1 MVAQYGAF
9 EISSKVVKLAQ
20 SGGHMRKPGMAALAA
35 AAGVSV
41 ATVDRVLNG
50 REAVRADTVAL
61 VAAAAAAIG
70 HPAARR
76 LGATPGAPALRIG
89 VLLHK
94 GGQAFYQNFACALE
108 QAVTTMP
115 GATLVLEFATSQSPT
130 EVAGLMRTL
139 ATRCDVMA
147 ATAVNHPDITE
158 AVSDVQAMGVPIFAL
173 LSDFAQGIRAGYV
186 GLNNLKSGRV
196 AAWTMA
202 MAAKEPGTV
211 AVFVGGARWMGHEQR
226 DKGFRAYLREA
237 APHLRVL
244 DTLVNLETRAL
255 THDATVGLLARQTD
269 LRGIYVAGGGME
281 GAIAA
286 LRDARAPG
294 VVALVVP
301 ELIRDSRDGL
311 KGGWVTL
318 VCGTPL
324 PQLTRDL
331 VDLMAKAAQSGV
343 VTTGGA
349 AHFLP
354 PELFVG
360 ESI

>member
-1 MVAQYGAF
+1 
-9 EISSKVVKLAQ
+9 
-20 SGGHMRKPGMAALAA
+20 MRRPGMAELAA

-50 REAVRADTVAL
+50 REAVRADTVAQ
-61 VAAAAAAIG
+61 VAAAAVRIG
-70 HPAARR
+70 HAAAGR
-76 LGATPGAPALRIG
+76 LGAMPDVRALRIG

-94 GGQAFYQNFACALE
+94 GGQEFYRNFAR
-108 QAVTTMP
+108 AVEHAVAATP

-130 EVAGLMRTL
+130 EVAGLMRSL

-147 ATAVNHPDITE
+147 ATAVNHPDITA
-158 AVSDVQAMGVPIFAL
+158 AVTDVQAMGVPVFAL
-173 LSDFAQGIRAGYV
+173 LSDFAMGIRAGYV

-202 MAAKEPGTV
+202 MAIREPGTV
-211 AVFVGGARWMGHEQR
+211 AVFVGGARWHGHEQR

-237 APHLRVL
+237 APQLRVL

-255 THDATVGLLARQTD
+255 TYDATQTLIARQPD

-286 LRDARAPG
+286 LRDAHPAGR
-294 VVALVVP
+294 VALVVP
-301 ELIRDSRDGL
+301 ELIRDSREGL

-324 PQLTRDL
+324 PQLTRGL
-331 VDLMAKAAQSGV
+331 VDLLGKAVAVGV
-343 VTTGGA
+343 VSAGP

-354 PELFVG
+354 PELFIA

>member
-1 MVAQYGAF
+1 
-9 EISSKVVKLAQ
+9 
-20 SGGHMRKPGMAALAA
+20 MRRPGMTALAA

-61 VAAAAAAIG
+61 VAAAALRIG
-70 HPAARR
+70 HAAAGR
-76 LGATPGAPALRIG
+76 LGAMPDTRALRIG

-94 GGQAFYQNFACALE
+94 GGQEFYRNFARAVE
-108 QAVTTMP
+108 QAVAATP

-130 EVAGLMRTL
+130 EVAGLMRGL

-147 ATAVNHPDITE
+147 ATAVNHPDITA
-158 AVSDVQAMGVPIFAL
+158 AVTDVQAMGVPVFAL
-173 LSDFAQGIRAGYV
+173 LSDFAIGIRAGYV

-202 MAAKEPGTV
+202 MAIREPGTV
-211 AVFVGGARWMGHEQR
+211 AVFVGGARWHGHEQR

-237 APHLRVL
+237 APQLRVL

-255 THDATVGLLARQTD
+255 TYDATLALLARQPD

-286 LRDARAPG
+286 LRDAHVAG
-294 VVALVVP
+294 KVALVVP

-331 VDLMAKAAQSGV
+331 VDLLAKAAV
-343 VTTGGA
+343 AGA
-349 AHFLP
+349 VSAGPAHFLP
-354 PELFVG
+354 PELFIA

>member
-1 MVAQYGAF
+1 
-9 EISSKVVKLAQ
+9 
-20 SGGHMRKPGMAALAA
+20 MRRPGMAALAA
-35 AAGVSV
+35 AAGVSI

-61 VAAAAAAIG
+61 VAAAAQRIG
-70 HPAARR
+70 HAAAER
-76 LGATPGAPALRIG
+76 LGAAPGAVSLRIG

-94 GGQAFYQNFACALE
+94 KGQEFYQNFARALE
-108 QAVTTMP
+108 KAVMATP
-115 GATLVLEFATSQSPT
+115 GAKLELAFATSQSPS
-130 EVAGLMRTL
+130 EVAGLMRSL
-139 ATRCDVMA
+139 ATRCNVMA
-147 ATAVNHPDITE
+147 ATAVNHPDITA
-158 AVSDVQAMGVPIFAL
+158 AVVDVQAMGVPVFAL
-173 LSDFAQGIRAGYV
+173 LSDFALGVRAGYV

-202 MAAKEPGTV
+202 MAIREPGTV
-211 AVFVGGARWMGHEQR
+211 AVFVGGVRWHGHEAR
-226 DKGFRAYLREA
+226 DKGFRAYLREV

-255 THDATVGLLARQTD
+255 TYDATLALLARQPD

-286 LRDARAPG
+286 LRGARPPG
-294 VVALVVP
+294 AVALVLP

-318 VCGTPL
+318 VCGSPL

-331 VDLMAKAAQSGV
+331 VDLLAKAVHANTV
-343 VTTGGA
+343 AAGGA
-349 AHFLP
+349 GHFLP
-354 PELFVG
+354 PELFIA

>member
-1 MVAQYGAF
+1 
-9 EISSKVVKLAQ
+9 
-20 SGGHMRKPGMAALAA
+20 MAALAA

-61 VAAAAAAIG
+61 VAAAAQRIG
-70 HPAARR
+70 HAAAGR
-76 LGATPGAPALRIG
+76 LLAVPGAPLLRMG

-94 GGQAFYQNFACALE
+94 QGQEFYRNFAKALE
-108 QAVTTMP
+108 QAVAATP
-115 GATLVLEFATSQSPT
+115 GATLVLEFATSQSPS
-130 EVAGLMRTL
+130 EVAGRLRAL
-139 ATRCDVMA
+139 AARCDVMA
-147 ATAVNHPDITE
+147 ATAVNHPDITA
-158 AVSDVQAMGVPIFAL
+158 AVTDVQAMGVPVFAL
-173 LSDFAQGIRAGYV
+173 LSDFAMGVRAGYM

-211 AVFVGGARWMGHEQR
+211 AVFVGGARWHGHEAR
-226 DKGFRAYLREA
+226 DKGFRAYLRDA

-244 DTLVNLETRAL
+244 ETMVNLETRVL
-255 THDATVGLLARQTD
+255 TYDATLALLARQAD

-286 LRDARAPG
+286 LRDANAAG
-294 VVALVVP
+294 KVALVVP
-301 ELIRDSRDGL
+301 ELIRDSHDGL

-331 VDLMAKAAQSGV
+331 VQHLATAAHAGV
-343 VTTGGA
+343 VTPGGA
-349 AHFLP
+349 AHFLL
-354 PELFVG
+354 PELFIG

>member
-1 MVAQYGAF
+1 
-9 EISSKVVKLAQ
+9 
-20 SGGHMRKPGMAALAA
+20 MRRPGMAALAA

-50 REAVRADTVAL
+50 REAVRPDTVAQ
-61 VAAAAAAIG
+61 VAAAAQRIG
-70 HPAARR
+70 HAAAAR
-76 LGATPGAPALRIG
+76 LGAVPGVPALRIG

-94 GGQAFYQNFACALE
+94 GAQAFYQNFARALE
-108 QAVTTMP
+108 QAVAAMP
-115 GATLVLEFATSQSPT
+115 GAKLVLDFATSQSPT
-130 EVAGLMRTL
+130 EVAGLMRAL

-147 ATAVNHPDITE
+147 ATAVNHPDITA
-158 AVSDVQAMGVPIFAL
+158 AVTDVQAAGVPIFAL
-173 LSDFAQGIRAGYV
+173 LSDFAMGIRAGYL

-196 AAWTMA
+196 AAWTIA
-202 MAAKEPGTV
+202 MAAKQPGTV
-211 AVFVGGARWMGHEQR
+211 AVFVGGARWHGHETR

-244 DTLVNLETRAL
+244 DTMVNLETRAL
-255 THDATVGLLARQTD
+255 TYDATLALLARQPD

-286 LRDARAPG
+286 LRDARGPG
-294 VVALVVP
+294 AVALVVP

-324 PQLTRDL
+324 PALTRDL
-331 VDLMAKAAQSGV
+331 VDLLAKAAQAGV
-343 VTTGGA
+343 VPGGP

-354 PELFVG
+354 PELFIG